1 MFSYTS
7 MFKTILII
15 LLFGSI
21 LSSCSDEKP
30 LHIGVR
36 ESKLTPCPDSPNCV
50 SSQGSDNACTVA
62 PLTYDS
68 EAGKVIADLK
78 VVVGSMKGVTI
89 VSESAAYLH
98 VEFQSDFFRFIDDV
112 EFVVDDAAKVVHVR
126 SASRVGY
133 YDLGV
138 NRRRVEK
145 IRQAWNQKK
154 AHNK

>member
-1 MFSYTS
+1 MDTDKDGSNYLPRYEIDRHIRANSIACRHQNLCCLSYAWYATTS
-7 MFKTILII
+7 PIT
-15 LLFGSI
+15 
-21 LSSCSDEKP
+21 
-30 LHIGVR
+30 
-36 ESKLTPCPDSPNCV
+36 
-50 SSQGSDNACTVA
+50 
-62 PLTYDS
+62 
-68 EAGKVIADLK
+68 EAGKVIAELK

-98 VEFQSDFFRFIDDV
+98 VEFQSNIFRFIDDV